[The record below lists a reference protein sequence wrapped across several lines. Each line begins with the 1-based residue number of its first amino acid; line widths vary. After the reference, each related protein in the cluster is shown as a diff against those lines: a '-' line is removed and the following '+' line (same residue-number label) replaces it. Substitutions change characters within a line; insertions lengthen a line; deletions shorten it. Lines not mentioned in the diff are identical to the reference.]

1 MYKRLCIRNVFK
13 VEWKRLFKV
22 TSNKSRF
29 AQEKHGPLNLIT
41 KLFFS
46 HLKILS
52 SSFPFLIKFLLS
64 VLSVSLPSQNRNV
77 LKSISRYDTF
87 LILFLLNSKKRKRK
101 KNYSTKRLPILFSNE
116 LKNWSILFNT
126 RYIRSKEKILL

>member
-22 TSNKSRF
+22 KSNKSRF

-52 SSFPFLIKFLLS
+52 SPFLIKFLLS

-87 LILFLLNSKKRKRK
+87 LILFLLNSKKRKKK
-101 KNYSTKRLPILFSNE
+101 KNYSTKQLPILFSNE

>member
-22 TSNKSRF
+22 TSKKSRF
-29 AQEKHGPLNLIT
+29 SQEKHGPLNLIT

-46 HLKILS
+46 QN
-52 SSFPFLIKFLLS
+52 PFLSVSFLDQIS
-64 VLSVSLPSQNRNV
+64 IIRISVSLPSQNRNV

-87 LILFLLNSKKRKRK
+87 LILFLLNSKKRKKK
-101 KNYSTKRLPILFSNE
+101 KNYWTKRLPILFSNQ

>member
-1 MYKRLCIRNVFK
+1 MYKRLCIRNIFK

-22 TSNKSRF
+22 TSKKSRF

-41 KLFFS
+41 KLFFFAS
-46 HLKILS
+46 QN
-52 SSFPFLIKFLLS
+52 PFLSVSFLDQIS
-64 VLSVSLPSQNRNV
+64 IIRISVSLPSQNRNV

-87 LILFLLNSKKRKRK
+87 LILFLLNSKKRKKK
-101 KNYSTKRLPILFSNE
+101 KNYWTKRLPILFSNE